1 MSSIEK
7 TEHGT
12 YRVRY
17 RTPDGRSRS
26 KSFKRRADADAFAA
40 TVETSKLQGTYTD
53 PSLGKTRFGDW
64 AKHVQDSRIN
74 LAPTTRARDDS
85 YFRSLILPY
94 FADEPLARVN
104 PVQVQKWVNTLVA
117 EEYAPGTI
125 RKAYQLLSAVFNSA
139 VNSDLIPRSPC
150 RGIKLP
156 KDVKEEMR
164 FLSAE
169 EVEQLADAIDPRYRA
184 LVLTGAYAGLRPG
197 ELFGLKVNR
206 LDMLRRQ
213 LKVVEALTEV
223 SGKIRLGP
231 PKSKASKRTVTMP
244 EFLVEELA
252 QHLAQYLDP
261 DGWVFSAPHG
271 GPVRRTNFRRRF
283 WMPAVRTSVG
293 EPMRSHDLRHTH
305 AALLIAQGVHVKVLQ
320 DRLGHASITT
330 TLDTYGHLMTGLDE
344 AAASKLDGIRGAATS
359 HSTLRASSQDDPR

>member
-1 MSSIEK
+1 MASNDGFRTSTPSATGRTRIVWRGAGRLGRLIRAASWPGASCGGSSIGGGNVSSIEK
-7 TEHGT
+7 TQHGT
-12 YRVRY
+12 YRVCY

-53 PSLGKTRFGDW
+53 PSLGKTRSGEW
-64 AKHVQDSRIN
+64 AKHVQESRVN
-74 LAPTTRARDDS
+74 LAATTRARDDS

-94 FADEPLARVN
+94 FADEQLARVN
-104 PVQVQKWVNTLVA
+104 PLQVQKWVSTLLA
-117 EEYAPGTI
+117 KDYAPGTI
-125 RKAYQLLSAVFNSA
+125 RKAYQLLSAVFESA

-197 ELFGLKVNR
+197 ELFGLKVQA

-213 LKVVEALTEV
+213 LKVVANLTEV

-231 PKSKASKRTVTMP
+231 PKSKAS
-244 EFLVEELA
+244 
-252 QHLAQYLDP
+252 
-261 DGWVFSAPHG
+261 
-271 GPVRRTNFRRRF
+271 
-283 WMPAVRTSVG
+283 
-293 EPMRSHDLRHTH
+293 
-305 AALLIAQGVHVKVLQ
+305 
-320 DRLGHASITT
+320 
-330 TLDTYGHLMTGLDE
+330 
-344 AAASKLDGIRGAATS
+344 
-359 HSTLRASSQDDPR
+359 